1 MDPGLLQR
9 VLPPHCLLC
18 GDSGHAGLA
27 LCAGCLAELPR
38 NEHPCV
44 RCAEPLPATGPDLPE
59 LRVCGRCLW
68 RPPPY
73 DAIHV
78 PFRYASPIDWLVRR
92 LKFHGDLAAG
102 RLLGQL
108 LARECSGAMRDADA
122 IVPLPLHPRRLAGRG
137 FNQTVEIARPFAR
150 VLKVPL
156 RIDALARSGST
167 VAQMDLPAQRRRIN
181 VRGAFRPRRPPSS
194 GRVVLVDDV
203 VTTASTVR
211 EAARQLA
218 ADGKCGVR
226 VVAIARA

>member
-1 MDPGLLQR
+1 MEPGLLER
-9 VLPPHCLLC
+9 LLPPHCLLC
-18 GDSGHAGLA
+18 GDPGHDGLA
-27 LCAGCLAELPR
+27 ICTDCLAELPR
-38 NEHPCV
+38 NDHPCV
-44 RCAEPLPATGPDLPE
+44 RCAESLPATGPDLPE

-73 DAIHV
+73 GAIHV

-108 LARECSGAMRDADA
+108 LALECSDALRDADA
-122 IVPLPLHPRRLAGRG
+122 VVPLPLHPRRLAGRG
-137 FNQTVEIARPFAR
+137 FNQATEIARPLAR
-150 VLKVPL
+150 ALAAPL
-156 RIDALARSGST
+156 RVDGLARGGT
-167 VAQMDLPAQRRRIN
+167 TIAQMDLPAQRRRIN
-181 VRGAFRPRRPPSS
+181 VRGAFRRRRPLS
-194 GRVVLVDDV
+194 GQVVLVDDV

-218 ADGKCGVR
+218 ADGKCGVQ

>member
-9 VLPPHCLLC
+9 LLPPHCLLC
-18 GDSGHAGLA
+18 GDPGHAGLA

-38 NEHPCV
+38 NIHPCV
-44 RCAEPLPATGPDLPE
+44 RCAEPLPVTGPDLPE

-73 DAIHV
+73 DAVHV

-108 LARECSGAMRDADA
+108 LVRECGAWSNSVNA
-122 IVPLPLHPRRLAGRG
+122 IVPVPLHPRRLVERG
-137 FNQTVEIARPFAR
+137 FNQSAEIARPLAR
-150 VLKVPL
+150 ALGVPV
-156 RIDALARSGST
+156 RFDALARGGST
-167 VAQMDLPAQRRRIN
+167 VAQMDLPARRRRIN
-181 VRGAFRPRRPPSS
+181 VRGVFAPRRPPA
-194 GRVVLVDDV
+194 GPVILIDDV

-218 ADGKCGVR
+218 RDGCSVQI
-226 VVAIARA
+226 VAIARA